1 VPWCAARGAL
11 ERRVGVMAE
20 EPLHFPFDR
29 DGWRHVL
36 VRREGDVCLVER
48 TNLRVEPPS
57 VHWEVIVVQHRPAET
72 TRSGRSYP
80 ARESYPA
87 AGKWGE
93 QGWTFTE
100 RVQADAK
107 MAAVTLRASR
117 RATRAPHPA
126 RGHRGGSSA

>member
-1 VPWCAARGAL
+1 
-11 ERRVGVMAE
+11 MAE

-29 DGWRHVL
+29 DDWRHVL
-36 VRREGDVCLVER
+36 VRREGDVCLVKR
-48 TNLRVEPPS
+48 SHLRVEPPS

-87 AGKWGE
+87 AGTWGE
-93 QGWTFTE
+93 HGWTFTE

-107 MAAVTLRASR
+107 MAAVTLRASQG
-117 RATRAPHPA
+117 ATRGVQTT
-126 RGHRGGSSA
+126 RDTRGGFSA